1 MMEDQVH
8 SVLSKVV
15 KEVLKIDIDALPDEA
30 KNYPLLS
37 GKFGVEPYQMIRF
50 LEVVEDTFKIKVPEV
65 AIAERK
71 FNTFNDIV
79 EIIISEKGEL

>member
-1 MMEDQVH
+1 MISFLEAVED
-8 SVLSKVV
+8 
-15 KEVLKIDIDALPDEA
+15 
-30 KNYPLLS
+30 
-37 GKFGVEPYQMIRF
+37 KFG
-50 LEVVEDTFKIKVPEV
+50 IKVPEI

>member
-1 MMEDQVH
+1 MEDQVRNG
-8 SVLSKVV
+8 LSEVV
-15 KEVLKIDIDALPDEA
+15 KEVLRIDINTLPDEA

-37 GKFGVEPYQMIRF
+37 GKFGVEPYQMITF
-50 LEVVEDTFKIKVPEV
+50 LESVEDKFKIKVPEV

-79 EIIISEKGEL
+79 EIIVSEKGEL

>member
-1 MMEDQVH
+1 MEDQVCNG
-8 SVLSKVV
+8 LSEVV
-15 KEVLKIDIDALPDEA
+15 KEVLKIDINTLPDEA

-37 GKFGVEPYQMIRF
+37 GKFGVEPYQMITF
-50 LEVVEDTFKIKVPEV
+50 LEAVEDKFKIKIPEV

>member
-1 MMEDQVH
+1 MEDQVC

-15 KEVLKIDIDALPDEA
+15 KEVLNIDIDALPDEA

-37 GKFGVEPYQMIRF
+37 GKFGVEPYQMITF
-50 LEVVEDTFKIKVPEV
+50 MEVVENTFKIKVPEV

-71 FNTFNDIV
+71 FNTFNDII

>member
-1 MMEDQVH
+1 MEDQVR
-8 SVLSKVV
+8 SVLSKVA

-37 GKFGVEPYQMIRF
+37 GKFGVEPYQMITF
-50 LEVVEDTFKIKVPEV
+50 LEVVEETFKIKVPEV

>member
-1 MMEDQVH
+1 MEDQVR

-37 GKFGVEPYQMIRF
+37 GKFGVEPYQMITF
-50 LEVVEDTFKIKVPEV
+50 MEVVENTFKIKVPEV
-65 AIAERK
+65 AIVERK
-71 FNTFNDIV
+71 FNAFNDIV